1 MDASCAIVV
10 FNVDRLLI
18 VQFCL
23 CPPYSRDCLCA
34 RLISDHPVSLGTISQ
49 RSSRRHIAHKSLAL
63 KWLIKNQLKMIK
75 IGREYR
81 RGTRRGP
88 GTDVSMHMSHAYQTH
103 YCRTQTL
110 PAKPNGCHN
119 WAMFR
124 RGNNFLAK
132 GGWKRGN
139 EFMQIY
145 RSAHRP
151 AGCSRQYGKNR
162 YVWGS
167 QRKASLK
174 VVFIFLPFNNRHLI
188 LTNYIHLL

>member
-1 MDASCAIVV
+1 MRAVRSWSLMSTDCWSLSSASASA
-10 FNVDRLLI
+10 
-18 VQFCL
+18 
-23 CPPYSRDCLCA
+23 PPSRDCLCA

-49 RSSRRHIAHKSLAL
+49 RSYRRHIAHKSLAL

-88 GTDVSMHMSHAYQTH
+88 GTDVSMHTSHAYQTH
-103 YCRTQTL
+103 YCHTQTL

-139 EFMQIY
+139 DFMQIH

-151 AGCSRQYGKNR
+151 AGCSRQYGKT
-162 YVWGS
+162 GMCGAT
-167 QRKASLK
+167 KAK
-174 VVFIFLPFNNRHLI
+174 HL
-188 LTNYIHLL
+188 